1 MLTYYNSLTLKGV
14 FMASIMRI
22 NEFLTSLDAITLWQ
36 GDYAKPQLETN
47 RKAINALV
55 KKEMNYLR
63 KHYALTSL
71 RRARS
76 DYRNAIRAHYKGKPL
91 ALTYTDKDL
100 NNEKVHIAVKYFV
113 LKKIEVAAYNE
124 SEIVR
129 TNDFLSG
136 NRLIISGVNDF
147 VSRATALLESDK
159 YYELFAGLLAVTGR
173 RPIEI
178 AKLGNF
184 EIIDH
189 DHLFFT
195 GQAKTKNRNS
205 AIEGYKIPTLCNSTL
220 IIQAFNRL
228 RTLKDFTDKSERD
241 INAIISNSL
250 GKAVKKH
257 FLGFIKTSPNQRID
271 NLVDYP
277 FFEAKMLRPIAT
289 HIAQSKHAPLSDL
302 HHFAKHF
309 LGHALDK
316 TASNYMEFM
325 LNPNG

>member
-1 MLTYYNSLTLKGV
+1 MLISYSNLTLEGD

-22 NEFLTSLDAITLWQ
+22 NEFLASLDAITLWQ
-36 GDYAKPQLETN
+36 GDYSKAQIETN

-76 DYRNAIRAHYKGKPL
+76 DYRNAIRAYYKGKPL

-124 SEIVR
+124 SEIIR

-136 NRLIISGVNDF
+136 NRLIICDVNAF
-147 VSRATALLESDK
+147 ISKATALLESDN
-159 YYELFAGLLAVTGR
+159 YYELFSGLLAVTGR
-173 RPIEI
+173 RTIEI

-195 GQAKTKNRNS
+195 GQAKILGKNS
-205 AIEGYKIPTLCNSTL
+205 AADGYQIPILCNSTL
-220 IIQAFNRL
+220 IIQSLKRL
-228 RTLKDFTDKSERD
+228 RTIKDFTDKSERNV
-241 INAIISNSL
+241 NAIISNSL

-257 FLGFIKTSPNQRID
+257 FVGFIKTSPNQRID
-271 NLVDYP
+271 NLIDYP

-289 HIAQSKHAPLSDL
+289 HIAHSKHAPLSDL

-325 LNPNG
+325 INPNG